1 MDPEKATEAQDEKI
15 GFELRIRNLA
25 IVVDET
31 STPVFPFWS
40 VGRLLTDDFFHNAGW
55 FNSGQFLIESL
66 KLER

>member
-1 MDPEKATEAQDEKI
+1 MDPEKATEPGDVKN
-15 GFELRIRNLA
+15 GFELRIGNLA
-25 IVVDET
+25 IVVDAI

-40 VGRLLTDDFFHNAGW
+40 VGRLLTDDFIHYAGW